1 MDFIL
6 NKIKIFKKRLLNV
19 KIRQEKNVFEIESM
33 VDENIVKNEKIFL
46 DLVECLDKM
55 KIVYIDEM
63 CLNLKKGKV
72 KL

>member
-19 KIRQEKNVFEIESM
+19 KIRQEKIVFEIESM

>member
-33 VDENIVKNEKIFL
+33 VDENIVKNGKIFL

>member
-46 DLVECLDKM
+46 DLVECLD
-55 KIVYIDEM
+55 
-63 CLNLKKGKV
+63 
-72 KL
+72 

>member
-1 MDFIL
+1 
-6 NKIKIFKKRLLNV
+6 
-19 KIRQEKNVFEIESM
+19 M